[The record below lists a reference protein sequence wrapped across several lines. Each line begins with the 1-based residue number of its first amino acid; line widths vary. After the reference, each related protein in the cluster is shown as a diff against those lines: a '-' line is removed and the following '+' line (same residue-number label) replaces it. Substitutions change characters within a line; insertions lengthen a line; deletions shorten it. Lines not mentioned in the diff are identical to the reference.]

1 MVHEVIPK
9 MDVNQKVIERQN
21 IYIYTNI
28 YEQ

>member
-1 MVHEVIPK
+1 MVHEVPK